1 MQISLVEVN
10 KSLHAMYL
18 LKFILRNDF
27 VEGKRIT
34 IEGIVL
40 IRQQVSRDRL
50 SVHNLKG
57 HETPSM
63 TNLWLKR
70 PS

>member
-1 MQISLVEVN
+1 
-10 KSLHAMYL
+10 MYL

-40 IRQQVSRDRL
+40 IGQQVSRDRL
-50 SVHNLKG
+50 SVHNLKF
-57 HETPSM
+57 HKTLL
-63 TNLWLKR
+63 TLRLKQ
-70 PS
+70 PI

>member
-1 MQISLVEVN
+1 
-10 KSLHAMYL
+10 MYL

-50 SVHNLKG
+50 SVHNLKC
-57 HETPSM
+57 HKTLL
-63 TNLWLKR
+63 TLRLKQ
-70 PS
+70 PI

>member
-1 MQISLVEVN
+1 
-10 KSLHAMYL
+10 MYL

-50 SVHNLKG
+50 SVHDLKD
-57 HETPSM
+57 HEALSIKEDLNGQVEYLFTG
-63 TNLWLKR
+63 LI
-70 PS
+70 